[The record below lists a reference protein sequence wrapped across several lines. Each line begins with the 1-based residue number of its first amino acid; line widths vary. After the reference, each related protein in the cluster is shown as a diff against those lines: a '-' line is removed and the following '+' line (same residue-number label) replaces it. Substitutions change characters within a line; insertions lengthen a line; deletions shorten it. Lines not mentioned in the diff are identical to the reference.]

1 MAVFYVILW
10 VFPAIAIGLTF
21 WHILLIK
28 RGKNIQKNN
37 VSTPPAYVSM
47 RTRGSVRQ
55 GMGNVKSENDYY
67 ELEKHIKFPK

>member
-1 MAVFYVILW
+1 MTIIYVIIWL
-10 VFPAIAIGLTF
+10 FPTIAIGLTF
-21 WHILLIK
+21 LHIMLIRK
-28 RGKNIQKNN
+28 SKNPQKSNF
-37 VSTPPAYVSM
+37 STTPAYISM